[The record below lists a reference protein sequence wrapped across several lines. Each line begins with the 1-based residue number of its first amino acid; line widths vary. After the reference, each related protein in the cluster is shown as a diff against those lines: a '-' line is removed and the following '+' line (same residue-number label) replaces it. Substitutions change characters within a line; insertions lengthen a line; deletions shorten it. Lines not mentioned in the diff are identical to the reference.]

1 MKLLTGTVRVGV
13 LVALAGLAA
22 GLLLWVASAGA
33 IDPGG
38 ALEGVNVMVD
48 GERLDTSW
56 LALGAGGVAVFG
68 ILVASSIVMA
78 VLVGLALVLPLILAG
93 VLMIAAVAIVCGLIA
108 ALFGVTM
115 GAAPLVVPVLLV
127 LGLYALLRRRA
138 VRPQAPQ

>member
-22 GLLLWVASAGA
+22 GLLLWVAAAGA
-33 IDPGG
+33 IDAGG
-38 ALEGVNVMVD
+38 ALDGFNVMVD

-56 LALGAGGVAVFG
+56 LTLGAGGAAVFG

-93 VLMIAAVAIVCGLIA
+93 VLMIAAAAIVCGLIA
-108 ALFGVTM
+108 ALFGVAM

-138 VRPQAPQ
+138 VRPQALQ